1 MPFFQSGK
9 FSRGM
14 PIFCLRG
21 MLARC
26 FSVSFSFTIA
36 LRGYRSL
43 LASTTLITLI
53 SCDYLLNFLL
63 IITWFI
69 WFIVMSSWDFH
80 LSLWISRCWK
90 MVPLMTKLKLRQKST
105 SSPISFPRHYM
116 TKILPIRRKT
126 ENNQFNFITN
136 PCFPMI
142 LFSIFISYFGIHIP
156 CYED

>member
-1 MPFFQSGK
+1 MPVNSVVGCQ
-9 FSRGM
+9 FSA
-14 PIFCLRG
+14 CCC
-21 MLARC
+21 MLVRC
-26 FSVSFSFTIA
+26 FSESFSFTIA

-69 WFIVMSSWDFH
+69 WFIVMPSWDFH

-105 SSPISFPRHYM
+105 SSPITFHRRYI
-116 TKILPIRRKT
+116 TGILPIWRKT
-126 ENNQFNFITN
+126 ENNQFNFISN
-136 PCFPMI
+136 PTSMFSHDF
-142 LFSIFISYFGIHIP
+142 FSIFISYFGINTP